1 MTYTY
6 HGLRAL
12 LTAHGIPDADF
23 DALTLLE
30 TFAGASRTAIFAD
43 PARAYESEALTDAVE
58 KRLRRVPLQY
68 IIGKWEF
75 MGLPFV
81 VNEHCLIPRADTE
94 HIAEAAIARKPRRVL
109 DLCTGS
115 GCILASVLHYCPDA
129 SGVAVDCMA
138 DALAVA
144 AENFRLLGVAE
155 RVQIVCGDVRERL
168 IAPEE
173 RFDVITA
180 NPPYITADEMKT
192 LAPELSAEPRI
203 ALTDGG
209 DGLSLYQAILENFR
223 GNLADGGVFIVEHG
237 YAQSEAVC
245 AMAAEYGMAA
255 RVLRDYGGNVR
266 GAELSR
272 CMTKNK
278 DDGL

>member
-6 HGLRAL
+6 HGLRDL
-12 LTAHGIPDADF
+12 LAAHGIPDADF

-30 TFAGASRTAIFAD
+30 TFTGASRTAIFAD

-173 RFDVITA
+173 RFDVIC
-180 NPPYITADEMKT
+180 
-192 LAPELSAEPRI
+192 PR
-203 ALTDGG
+203 
-209 DGLSLYQAILENFR
+209 S
-223 GNLADGGVFIVEHG
+223 HG
-237 YAQSEAVC
+237 
-245 AMAAEYGMAA
+245 
-255 RVLRDYGGNVR
+255 
-266 GAELSR
+266 SR
-272 CMTKNK
+272 
-278 DDGL
+278 

>member
-58 KRLRRVPLQY
+58 KRLLRVPL
-68 IIGKWEF
+68 
-75 MGLPFV
+75 
-81 VNEHCLIPRADTE
+81 HCLIPRADTE